1 MANTGLVVDTSAA
14 VAVLI
19 DEPGA
24 DWLLN
29 SLAES
34 QRSVM
39 PAATYLELAMVIESR
54 YGQAAT
60 GLAARFVR
68 DAEVEIVDVS
78 AEAAERALEGW
89 RRFGKGRHP
98 AKLNFGDCL
107 VYGVAMELDLPILC
121 TGDDFARTTV
131 TVLRPPETTAHPIQ

>member
-29 SLAES
+29 RLAES

-78 AEAAERALEGW
+78 AEAAERSEERRGGKEGS
-89 RRFGKGRHP
+89 GGGAGGRP
-98 AKLNFGDCL
+98 
-107 VYGVAMELDLPILC
+107 
-121 TGDDFARTTV
+121 
-131 TVLRPPETTAHPIQ
+131 